1 MTAEAPWVDEA
12 LYPAWGQR
20 FVCKAEVARVRSPH
34 QDIFVFDSVSHG
46 RVLMLDGV
54 VQITEADEFVYQEMM
69 AHVPLLNHGAAE
81 RVLVIGGGDGGIL
94 RRVLQHR
101 GVRRAVLVEID
112 EQVIA
117 LSKAH
122 LPGIGGDAWTDPRAE
137 VVVGDAIH
145 YVSEAPTGGFDA
157 VIVDSTDPAGVG
169 EVLFTEGFYRECARV
184 LTDRGVVVNQGGVPF
199 MQGEELRLSSA
210 RRAAFFP
217 DAHAYLVAVPTY
229 VGGFMAIGWAAKDPG
244 CRAVASAEVERRAA
258 EAGVLGTTRYWTP
271 EVHVGAFNLPPY
283 VADCLRRA

>member
-1 MTAEAPWVDEA
+1 VSGTAWVNEV

-20 FVCKAEVARVRSPH
+20 FACKAEIARVRSQH
-34 QDIFVFDSVSHG
+34 QDILVFDSASHG

-69 AHVPLLNHGAAE
+69 AHVPLLNHGDAA

-122 LPGIGGDAWTDPRAE
+122 LPASAATPGPTRAPRWWWAT
-137 VVVGDAIH
+137 
-145 YVSEAPTGGFDA
+145 P
-157 VIVDSTDPAGVG
+157 STTCSRRP
-169 EVLFTEGFYRECARV
+169 
-184 LTDRGVVVNQGGVPF
+184 
-199 MQGEELRLSSA
+199 
-210 RRAAFFP
+210 RRA
-217 DAHAYLVAVPTY
+217 
-229 VGGFMAIGWAAKDPG
+229 
-244 CRAVASAEVERRAA
+244 S
-258 EAGVLGTTRYWTP
+258 TR
-271 EVHVGAFNLPPY
+271 
-283 VADCLRRA
+283 

>member
-1 MTAEAPWVDEA
+1 VTGAAWVHET

-20 FVCKAEVARVRSPH
+20 FACRAEIARVRSPYQH
-34 QDIFVFDSVSHG
+34 ILLFDSVSHG

-69 AHVPLLNHGAAE
+69 AHVPLLFHGAAE

-101 GVRRAVLVEID
+101 NVRRAVLVEID

-117 LSKAH
+117 LCKAH

-145 YVSEAPTGGFDA
+145 YVREAPAGGFDA
-157 VIVDSTDPAGVG
+157 IIVDSTDPAGVG
-169 EVLFTEGFYRECARV
+169 EVLFTADFYRECARA
-184 LTDRGVVVNQGGVPF
+184 LTGRGVVVNQGGVPF
-199 MQGEELRLSSA
+199 MQGDELRLSSA

-217 DAHAYLVAVPTY
+217 DTHAFLIAVPTY
-229 VGGFMAIGWAAKDPG
+229 VGGFMAIGWGAKDPS
-244 CRAVASAEVERRAA
+244 CRAASAAEVERRAA
-258 EAGVLGTTRYWTP
+258 AAGILGTTRYWTP
-271 EVHVGAFNLPPY
+271 EIQVGAFNLPPY
-283 VADCLRRA
+283 VAECLRPA